1 MLTSRLTIGGSVGG
15 VSINSTI
22 QRDAEG
28 IVGQEPPLPA
38 AKAGTLTTRT
48 DNTSGTLTL
57 GAGHGVTTGNVIDLY
72 WDGGRRYNVTV
83 GTVSGNTVPIS
94 GGAGDNL
101 PVLNAAI
108 TAAVQTVIDAPFD
121 GNLVLAIAAQCSK
134 RARVEFYQNSSMV
147 LGIDLVAGE
156 TWVWWTGGA
165 GTNPLAGADVTAIKA
180 SQADTTAQTLKF
192 GAQIDSVA

>member
-1 MLTSRLTIGGSVGG
+1 MLTSRLTIGGTVGG

-48 DNTSGTLTL
+48 DNAAGTLTL
-57 GAGHGVTTGNVIDLY
+57 GTGHGVATGNTIDLY

-83 GTVSGNTVPIS
+83 GTVSGNSVPIS

-101 PVLNAAI
+101 PSLSTAI
-108 TAAVQTVIDAPFD
+108 TAAVQTVIDAQFD
-121 GNLVLAIAAQCSK
+121 GDLVLAIAALCAK
-134 RARVEFYQNSSMV
+134 RAHLGFYQTTTLKLS
-147 LGIDLVAGE
+147 LDLVAGE
-156 TWVWWTGGA
+156 AWIWWNGGA
-165 GTNPLAGADVTAIKA
+165 GTNPLATADVTSIKA